1 MNVSL
6 AILWKDLLIEW
17 RSRDRVLAMILF
29 SLLVVVIFHFALPG
43 GASAQTRANAPGL
56 LWVAYVFASL
66 FGLGRAFSLELEND
80 AFSGLALAPADRG
93 WIFLGKAA
101 ANLVILGVVQ
111 AVTALAFALVFEL
124 ELAKIAAPLAAIVLL
139 GSLGL
144 CSIGTLF
151 AAVAV
156 RTRFREVMLPLLL
169 LPLLIPLLSGAVR
182 ATSQLLATG
191 TLPWEPVQLL
201 LVTDATYLIISFV
214 AFDYVLDE

>member
-93 WIFLGKAA
+93 WVFLGKAA

-124 ELAKIAAPLAAIVLL
+124 ELAKIAAPLGAIVLL

>member
-80 AFSGLALAPADRG
+80 AFSGLALAPVDRG
-93 WIFLGKAA
+93 WVFLGKAA

>member
-80 AFSGLALAPADRG
+80 AFSGLALAPVDRG
-93 WIFLGKAA
+93 WVFLGKAA

-214 AFDYVLDE
+214 TFDYVLDE

>member
-17 RSRDRVLAMILF
+17 RSRDRVLAMTLF

-93 WIFLGKAA
+93 WVFLGKAA

-111 AVTALAFALVFEL
+111 AVTALAFALVFGL
-124 ELAKIAAPLAAIVLL
+124 ELAKIAAPLGAIVLL